1 MEIDVA
7 REKLRGCRQSKR
19 VRLSPSPPLFSS
31 PPSLLS
37 LNFYDW
43 LQSGTL
49 SAGAREGWFRCR
61 FCPTKFVDRVLII
74 VPRIIHHPTVG
85 SELDQKIKA
94 AAAEQEEAW
103 KGAGETA
110 GETRIWRIEQ
120 FQVKDWPKENYGKFF
135 KGDSY
140 IGEFVCIK

>member
-1 MEIDVA
+1 MV
-7 REKLRGCRQSKR
+7 S
-19 VRLSPSPPLFSS
+19 SSFS
-31 PPSLLS
+31 
-37 LNFYDW
+37 
-43 LQSGTL
+43 
-49 SAGAREGWFRCR
+49 
-61 FCPTKFVDRVLII
+61 FCPTTLFVDEGSHHHRSS
-74 VPRIIHHPTVG
+74 RNIHRPTVG

-140 IGEFVCIK
+140 IGEFAYIKSICPE